1 MTIVEMRVHMDCP
14 GCETKIMK
22 ALSKL
27 DGVDTIDIDMYMQK
41 VTVTGVAHH
50 DKVLKT
56 VRKTGRLAELWTSPY
71 NPEYH
76 DYCSRYNY
84 YGSSDYNYMNSHPNG
99 FMSEPCSYG
108 YYMAEPSRSS
118 WYNYYKH
125 GYNRHDHGYYQRPPS
140 LAILGEEAATY
151 FSDDNANGCWIM

>member
-41 VTVTGVAHH
+41 VTVTGLAHQ

-56 VRKTGRLAELWTSPY
+56 VRKTGRQAELWPYPY
-71 NPEYH
+71 NREYH
-76 DYCSRYNY
+76 DYCSQYNY
-84 YGSSDYNYMNSHPNG
+84 YGSSANNYMNSNPHG
-99 FMSEPCSYG
+99 FPAEPCSDG
-108 YYMAEPSRSS
+108 YYTAEPSS

-125 GYNRHDHGYYQRPPS
+125 GYNRHEHGYYQ
-140 LAILGEEAATY
+140 LQQAATY